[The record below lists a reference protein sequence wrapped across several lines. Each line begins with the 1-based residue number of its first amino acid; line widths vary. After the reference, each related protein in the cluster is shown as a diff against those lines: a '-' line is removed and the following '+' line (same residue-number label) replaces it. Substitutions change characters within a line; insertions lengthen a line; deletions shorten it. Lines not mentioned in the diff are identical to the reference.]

1 MEFSKVR
8 ELIKNIFNRN
18 IYNSYESFEYI
29 KSIKKTSFKTEVF

>member
-18 IYNSYESFEYI
+18 IYSSYKSFEYI
-29 KSIKKTSFKTEVF
+29 KSIKKTSFETEVL

>member
-18 IYNSYESFEYI
+18 IYSSYESFEYI
-29 KSIKKTSFKTEVF
+29 KSKKNFI